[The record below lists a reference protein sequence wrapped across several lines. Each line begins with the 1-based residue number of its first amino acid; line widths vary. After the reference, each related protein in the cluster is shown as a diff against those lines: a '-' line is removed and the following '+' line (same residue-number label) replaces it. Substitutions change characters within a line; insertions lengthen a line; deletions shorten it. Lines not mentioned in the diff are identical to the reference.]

1 MGDVQMALCQEQSP
15 GKPQIPMS
23 CLEAVADQRRS
34 LLLSCSVGESSIVIR
49 CRMSSLKGPLSQ
61 VMAVNGAES
70 PSLFPMLR
78 SPGTPSAPAA
88 DKAVPQAASFIPSSH
103 NQPWSLRVP
112 LSFNSKDLDKYGHE
126 KKPSEGSVLLG

>member
-88 DKAVPQAASFIPSSH
+88 DKAVPQAASFIPEFSQSA
-103 NQPWSLRVP
+103 LVP
-112 LSFNSKDLDKYGHE
+112 
-126 KKPSEGSVLLG
+126 EGATFFQFQGS